1 VTFTAAGSII
11 QSQATTFSLTPAAAG
26 DFILFEVINGAN
38 ATVSCTGLSSTNV
51 TWTPLTA
58 SFPGV
63 NNAYTARIFIGTVT
77 ATSAATVTIA
87 WSGTTPGT
95 IFAAGQEFHSTVGA
109 ASVTLDTS
117 GHIDTAAGGN
127 AWPSL
132 TPGYGAGELYF
143 GMMADGGTADWAN
156 GTPAGFVYQND
167 ADSNGMAYDLSC
179 ANAATAG
186 VQTDGGLVF
195 GLAVLVY
202 EAAAS
207 APSSRPASWL
217 PPEMFPPL
225 SRSFGPNA
233 PFYVAEPSPPPPA
246 AVPPPPF
253 VWNSPT
259 RPYKD
264 VTRMIHRDRGEAPTG
279 LPVPVQ
285 PPSIPNVG
293 DHRWLRPPLPRRD
306 RPVTALPYVAPT
318 VLPHIAA
325 LAGTPGAGWFVDQYA
340 NPKLWVASETWA
352 LLVRAGEWSAGAGG
366 TWQQD
371 ITNFMSQ
378 RSAQGVTVCMLDVL
392 CGPNCDGP
400 NASGATWDS
409 VSPFTSGGDP
419 TTGLN
424 STFWTRVDWLFS
436 QAQLYGIS
444 IGFVFN
450 AYDFSTGYAFASWT
464 TTQCQA
470 YGAAVA
476 SRYAAFTNLVW
487 LFGNDG
493 YPGSNDTQF
502 SAFLTGIKGT
512 GDTHLVGAWW
522 EAEYTS
528 RYTTDTNVA
537 ASWGITYSQFNFT
550 YTYNATY
557 FVMEYAYAETASP
570 DSQAYLLPA
579 IWGDGLFYQGG
590 GTLAYYSPNDRA
602 ERQATWWTLADGAR
616 GILSE
621 AEGIWP
627 WGSTSPGYALTCWFF
642 VYNLPA
648 ICTYFQSLTE
658 WWKLIPD
665 LSSALVTAGRGTKV
679 AGLASGGS
687 GGSYSTFTN
696 AWVAASKTPDG
707 TLAVCYLPNAT
718 TITVNTALL
727 ASGWTATWVDP
738 INCAVSSAG
747 SGPTFNSTAKGSN
760 SQGDPDWV
768 LVFQAPAAVTPS
780 GIIWHSPRYP
790 QRSLMSFMRRT
801 RVAPTN
807 LLDTGNL
814 NVPDIQQR
822 QVQARRKF
830 SRSGAV
836 ASTGWPVPVQPP
848 TVPNFGEH
856 RNLRTP
862 LPRRGIVPESQL
874 GQQTLAVPSTFVPST
889 VSERTRHWIPRRGG
903 TPSGLPLE
911 QLTVIP
917 TGGTTPRRIWLS
929 RMLRHGQVPTGWP
942 ISVQPPELPN
952 YVRRY
957 SRPPWPRRGNVVP
970 TGLPVP
976 VQPPNIPHGLRFVG
990 PRRSFLRKAISET
1003 ILPQPQQIPEQQ
1015 RVRQTR
1021 TRIFRYGGVVSPTSW
1036 PVSVQPPEAA
1046 ESTKQRFTRILL
1058 FRRGNVVPTGWPIP
1072 IQPPELSHGLSRSSR
1087 RSRQRIGTTITG
1099 LPVPVQ
1105 PPEQMQF
1112 VRRWSRPPWP
1122 RRGTTENTTPPPV
1135 IVNPPISFSERRWS
1149 RPPYPRRGVVPPT
1162 GLPISVQP
1170 QTLPFGLKRWSKPL
1184 LPRRGVQRGSTP
1196 PPVIVNPPISE
1207 SQRRWSKPPWFRR
1220 GIIAPTGWPVSVQPL
1235 ERMQSMRRWSRILSL
1250 RKGGTVSVPPPPIV
1264 PLTPFVPS
1272 GQRARK
1278 FVRMRPGHTSGGFA
1292 TPEFSQSTERARI
1305 RIPRRFGSSV
1315 RGPNAIPEPA
1325 PSVERSGRFRKISG
1339 PRRVAPGIPPQPP
1352 PVPFIP
1358 SAEHR
1363 RLFFIPFRRGKA
1375 LPNTGLP
1382 VPVQPP
1388 ERMQFVRRWIK
1399 PLFLRRG
1406 TSPQVLPPAPVVS
1419 TEVILPGFVWI
1430 ASELPN
1436 STMAIVST
1444 PAYIDVT
1451 LPVAG
1456 LSITLPIV
1464 SIVVTTP
1471 LENEEEV

>member
-132 TPGYGAGELYF
+132 TPGHGAGELYF

-202 EAAAS
+202 EAAAAA
-207 APSSRPASWL
+207 APSWMPRPL

-225 SRSFGPNA
+225 SRAFGPNP
-233 PFYVAEPSPPPPA
+233 PFRVAEPGPPPFTAPPPA
-246 AVPPPPF
+246 PGALAAAASFPAPAVAGNATF
-253 VWNSPT
+253 
-259 RPYKD
+259 
-264 VTRMIHRDRGEAPTG
+264 I
-279 LPVPVQ
+279 
-285 PPSIPNVG
+285 IPAV
-293 DHRWLRPPLPRRD
+293 LS
-306 RPVTALPYVAPT
+306 VTAAQPASAVSGGTSVPCIT
-318 VLPHIAA
+318 G
-325 LAGTPGAGWFVDQYA
+325 LAGTPGAGWFTDQNS

-400 NASGATWDS
+400 NDSGATWDS
-409 VSPFTSGGDP
+409 VVPFTSGGNP

-424 STFWTRVDWLFS
+424 SAFWTRVDWLFS

-444 IGFVFN
+444 IGFTFN
-450 AYDFSTGYAFASWT
+450 AYDFVTGYAFASWT
-464 TTQCQA
+464 TAQCQA

-476 SRYAAFTNLVW
+476 TRYATQPNLIW
-487 LFGNDG
+487 LFGNDA

-502 SAFLTGIKGT
+502 SAFLTGIQGT

-528 RYTTDTNVA
+528 RYTTDTNAA
-537 ASWGITYSQFNFT
+537 ASWGVTYSQFNFT

-557 FVMEYAYAETASP
+557 FVMEYAYAETQAP
-570 DSQAYLLPA
+570 DDQAHLLPA

-590 GTLAYYSPNDRA
+590 GTLAYYDPNDRA

-648 ICTYFQSLTE
+648 ICTYFQSLPE
-658 WWKLIPD
+658 WYKLIPD

-687 GGSYSTFTN
+687 GGSYSAFTN

-707 TLAVCYLPNAT
+707 TLAVLYLPNAT

-738 INCAVSSAG
+738 LTCATSSAG
-747 SGPTFNSTAKGSN
+747 TGPTFNSTAKGSN

-768 LVFQAPAAVTPS
+768 LVFQTVTANATASPAA
-780 GIIWHSPRYP
+780 
-790 QRSLMSFMRRT
+790 L
-801 RVAPTN
+801 A
-807 LLDTGNL
+807 
-814 NVPDIQQR
+814 
-822 QVQARRKF
+822 
-830 SRSGAV
+830 
-836 ASTGWPVPVQPP
+836 ASTM
-848 TVPNFGEH
+848 
-856 RNLRTP
+856 
-862 LPRRGIVPESQL
+862 LPAATATATAS
-874 GQQTLAVPSTFVPST
+874 PSC
-889 VSERTRHWIPRRGG
+889 
-903 TPSGLPLE
+903 
-911 QLTVIP
+911 
-917 TGGTTPRRIWLS
+917 
-929 RMLRHGQVPTGWP
+929 
-942 ISVQPPELPN
+942 
-952 YVRRY
+952 
-957 SRPPWPRRGNVVP
+957 RPPGQAVV
-970 TGLPVP
+970 
-976 VQPPNIPHGLRFVG
+976 
-990 PRRSFLRKAISET
+990 
-1003 ILPQPQQIPEQQ
+1003 
-1015 RVRQTR
+1015 
-1021 TRIFRYGGVVSPTSW
+1021 
-1036 PVSVQPPEAA
+1036 
-1046 ESTKQRFTRILL
+1046 
-1058 FRRGNVVPTGWPIP
+1058 
-1072 IQPPELSHGLSRSSR
+1072 LSS
-1087 RSRQRIGTTITG
+1087 
-1099 LPVPVQ
+1099 
-1105 PPEQMQF
+1105 
-1112 VRRWSRPPWP
+1112 
-1122 RRGTTENTTPPPV
+1122 
-1135 IVNPPISFSERRWS
+1135 
-1149 RPPYPRRGVVPPT
+1149 Y
-1162 GLPISVQP
+1162 
-1170 QTLPFGLKRWSKPL
+1170 
-1184 LPRRGVQRGSTP
+1184 
-1196 PPVIVNPPISE
+1196 
-1207 SQRRWSKPPWFRR
+1207 
-1220 GIIAPTGWPVSVQPL
+1220 
-1235 ERMQSMRRWSRILSL
+1235 
-1250 RKGGTVSVPPPPIV
+1250 
-1264 PLTPFVPS
+1264 
-1272 GQRARK
+1272 
-1278 FVRMRPGHTSGGFA
+1278 
-1292 TPEFSQSTERARI
+1292 
-1305 RIPRRFGSSV
+1305 
-1315 RGPNAIPEPA
+1315 
-1325 PSVERSGRFRKISG
+1325 
-1339 PRRVAPGIPPQPP
+1339 
-1352 PVPFIP
+1352 
-1358 SAEHR
+1358 
-1363 RLFFIPFRRGKA
+1363 
-1375 LPNTGLP
+1375 
-1382 VPVQPP
+1382 
-1388 ERMQFVRRWIK
+1388 
-1399 PLFLRRG
+1399 
-1406 TSPQVLPPAPVVS
+1406 
-1419 TEVILPGFVWI
+1419 
-1430 ASELPN
+1430 
-1436 STMAIVST
+1436 
-1444 PAYIDVT
+1444 Y
-1451 LPVAG
+1451 
-1456 LSITLPIV
+1456 
-1464 SIVVTTP
+1464 
-1471 LENEEEV
+1471 